1 MWNLKLYTWNKSIR
15 INFNDFCGF
24 IFKNLDVV
32 CWIQYKCW
40 NYTWNMTQ
48 LISED
53 YYEFTLEIKVIKN
66 ENEKLKFK
74 SLIFLK
80 ISVDKF

>member
-1 MWNLKLYTWNKSIR
+1 
-15 INFNDFCGF
+15 
-24 IFKNLDVV
+24 
-32 CWIQYKCW
+32 
-40 NYTWNMTQ
+40 MTQ

-66 ENEKLKFK
+66 ENEKFKFK